1 MSEDSLE
8 NLAAAKKRA
17 HTKTR
22 AMGIFDAVLGKKDT
36 GGGLFSK
43 KSAFAEKGPN
53 VLAAPPPATAH
64 LAALR
69 ARAERGG
76 GAKRDAAS
84 DGDSDSDSDSDDGK
98 RRKKSAKQFAAAR
111 RAEERAS
118 VEEAFEAAA
127 AVMND
132 GSRTKREKGK
142 RDAAAASDTDDEDDS
157 SSSSSDTNGSDGSDS
172 ESERDRL
179 DKDSNKKKK
188 ATEQPTQKGELKTRG
203 ATDEEDA
210 LRCTVFVGNLPV
222 TIKTKKLRA
231 AFAPFGAVASVR
243 LRSVPVNQEG
253 KMPKAGKVITGAL
266 VAERKSTNAY
276 VVFKDEAS
284 VAKAVAAMNMKP
296 IEGRHARVDA
306 AAAPSSRANE
316 AKAKALSADLPPGV
330 GITNGGEVAY
340 DHARALFL
348 GNLAYN
354 VDEEEV
360 IAFFHQSKEY
370 PELAGSVEAV
380 RVVRDRATN
389 LGKGIAF
396 VLFRKTGDARV
407 GLLLDGAKMG
417 ERAVRVTRAS
427 KNRAAAAAGAAAKRK
442 AREEKGRPSGAARR
456 LRLEGDAGGWE
467 GSRSRPGGKRQ
478 KTAFDG
484 GAAAA
489 GAGRGGGGRGGGG
502 GHGGAGGRGGKSA
515 PARTGKRPAVAA
527 RKAKAKAKAAGE
539 KKRG

>member
-1 MSEDSLE
+1 
-8 NLAAAKKRA
+8 
-17 HTKTR
+17 
-22 AMGIFDAVLGKKDT
+22 MGIFDAVLGKKDT

-43 KSAFAEKGPN
+43 KSAFVEKGPN

-69 ARAERGG
+69 ARASRGG

-84 DGDSDSDSDSDDGK
+84 DDDSDSDSDSDDGK
-98 RRKKSAKQFAAAR
+98 RRKKSDKQSAAAR

-118 VEEAFEAAA
+118 VEEAYEAAA

-132 GSRTKREKGK
+132 GSGGAKREKGK

-157 SSSSSDTNGSDGSDS
+157 SSSESRDSDDGSEDGSDS
-172 ESERDRL
+172 ESERDRSEEAPREN
-179 DKDSNKKKK
+179 DAREANAPNREGAPK
-188 ATEQPTQKGELKTRG
+188 TTQER
-203 ATDEEDA
+203 TDAEDA
-210 LRCTVFVGNLPV
+210 LRRTIFVGNLPV
-222 TIKTKKLRA
+222 NIKTKKLRA
-231 AFAPFGAVASVR
+231 AFAPFGAVTSVR
-243 LRSVPVNQEG
+243 LRSVPVDQEG

-276 VVFKDEAS
+276 VVFENEAS
-284 VAKAVAAMNMKP
+284 VAKAIAAMNMKP

-348 GNLAYN
+348 GNLAYD
-354 VDEEEV
+354 VDEEDV
-360 IAFFHQSKEY
+360 IAFFHRSKEY

-407 GLLLDGAKMG
+407 GLLLDGAKIG
-417 ERAVRVTRAS
+417 EREVRVARAA

-442 AREEKGRPSGAARR
+442 AREEKARPSGAARR
-456 LRLEGDAGGWE
+456 LRLESGAGGDAGGWE

-489 GAGRGGGGRGGGG
+489 GAGRAGGRG
-502 GHGGAGGRGGKSA
+502 GGAGGRGGKSA
-515 PARTGKRPAVAA
+515 AARTGKRPAVAA

-539 KKRG
+539 KKRS

>member
-1 MSEDSLE
+1 
-8 NLAAAKKRA
+8 
-17 HTKTR
+17 
-22 AMGIFDAVLGKKDT
+22 MGIFDAVLGKKDT

-53 VLAAPPPATAH
+53 VLAAPLPATAH

-69 ARAERGG
+69 AHASRGG
-76 GAKRDAAS
+76 GSKRDASS
-84 DGDSDSDSDSDDGK
+84 DDDSDSDSDSDDGK
-98 RRKKSAKQFAAAR
+98 RRKKSDKQSTAAR

-118 VEEAFEAAA
+118 VEEAYEAAA

-132 GSRTKREKGK
+132 GSGAKRNSGK

-157 SSSSSDTNGSDGSDS
+157 SSSSSDSDGSDGSDS
-172 ESERDRL
+172 DSDERQPS
-179 DKDSNKKKK
+179 KDSKKKK
-188 ATEQPTQKGELKTRG
+188 ASESTKKGDA
-203 ATDEEDA
+203 ATAPEEAGDA
-210 LRCTVFVGNLPV
+210 LRRTIFVGNLPV

-243 LRSVPVNQEG
+243 LRSVPVDQEG
-253 KMPKAGKVITGAL
+253 KMPKAGKVITGKL

-276 VVFKDEAS
+276 VVFKNEES
-284 VAKAVAAMNMKP
+284 VAKAVFAMNMKP

-348 GNLAYN
+348 GNLAYD
-354 VDEEEV
+354 VDEEDV
-360 IAFFHQSKEY
+360 IAFFHRNKEY

-407 GLLLDGAKMG
+407 GLLMDGAKMG

-456 LRLEGDAGGWE
+456 LNLEGDAGNDAGGWE

-478 KTAFDG
+478 TPAFAG

-489 GAGRGGGGRGGGG
+489 GAGRGGGGRGG
-502 GHGGAGGRGGKSA
+502 AGGRGGKA
-515 PARTGKRPAVAA
+515 AAARTGKRPAVAA
-527 RKAKAKAKAAGE
+527 RKAKAKAEAAGE
-539 KKRG
+539 KKRGV

>member
-1 MSEDSLE
+1 M
-8 NLAAAKKRA
+8 AAAKKRA
-17 HTKTR
+17 HTTTR

-53 VLAAPPPATAH
+53 ALAAPLPATAH

-69 ARAERGG
+69 ARASSGR

-84 DGDSDSDSDSDDGK
+84 DDDSDSDSDSADGK
-98 RRKKSAKQFAAAR
+98 RRKKSDKQSAAAR
-111 RAEERAS
+111 RAEERAN
-118 VEEAFEAAA
+118 VEEAYEAAA

-132 GSRTKREKGK
+132 GSGAKREKGK

-157 SSSSSDTNGSDGSDS
+157 SSSSSDSDESDGSDS
-172 ESERDRL
+172 ESDERRSP
-179 DKDSNKKKK
+179 KDSKKKTKKK
-188 ATEQPTQKGELKTRG
+188 AAKELKKKGEPVTTPG
-203 ATDEEDA
+203 PEDAEDA
-210 LRCTVFVGNLPV
+210 LRRTVFVGNLPV
-222 TIKTKKLRA
+222 AIKTKKLRA

-243 LRSVPVNQEG
+243 LRSVPVDQEG

-276 VVFKDEAS
+276 VVFENEAS
-284 VAKAVAAMNMKP
+284 AAKAIAAMNMKP

-348 GNLAYN
+348 GNLAYD
-354 VDEEEV
+354 VDEEDI
-360 IAFFHQSKEY
+360 IAFFHRNKEY
-370 PELAGSVEAV
+370 PELAGAVEAV

-407 GLLLDGAKMG
+407 GLLMDGAKMG

-456 LRLEGDAGGWE
+456 LNLEGDAGNDAGGWE

-489 GAGRGGGGRGGGG
+489 GAGRGGGGRGG
-502 GHGGAGGRGGKSA
+502 AGGRGGKA
-515 PARTGKRPAVAA
+515 AAARTGKRPAVAA
-527 RKAKAKAKAAGE
+527 RKAKAKAKAAGD
-539 KKRG
+539 KKRGV

>member
-1 MSEDSLE
+1 M
-8 NLAAAKKRA
+8 AAAKKRA
-17 HTKTR
+17 HTTTR

-53 VLAAPPPATAH
+53 VLAAPLPATAH

-69 ARAERGG
+69 ARASSGR

-84 DGDSDSDSDSDDGK
+84 DDDSDSDSDSADGK
-98 RRKKSAKQFAAAR
+98 RRKKSDKQSAAAR

-118 VEEAFEAAA
+118 VEEAYEAAA

-132 GSRTKREKGK
+132 GSGAKREKGK

-157 SSSSSDTNGSDGSDS
+157 SSSSSSDSDESDGSDS
-172 ESERDRL
+172 ESDERRSP
-179 DKDSNKKKK
+179 KDSKKKIKKK
-188 ATEQPTQKGELKTRG
+188 AAKELKKKGEPVTTPG
-203 ATDEEDA
+203 PEDAEDA
-210 LRCTVFVGNLPV
+210 LRRTVFVGNLPV
-222 TIKTKKLRA
+222 AIKTKKLRA

-243 LRSVPVNQEG
+243 LRSVPVDQEG

-276 VVFKDEAS
+276 VVFENEAS
-284 VAKAVAAMNMKP
+284 AAKAIAAMNMKP

-348 GNLAYN
+348 GNLAYD
-354 VDEEEV
+354 VDEEDV
-360 IAFFHQSKEY
+360 IAFFHRNKEY
-370 PELAGSVEAV
+370 PELAGAVEAV

-417 ERAVRVTRAS
+417 EREVRVSRAS
-427 KNRAAAAAGAAAKRK
+427 KNRAAAAAGAAAKRA
-442 AREEKGRPSGAARR
+442 AREERGRPSGAARR
-456 LRLEGDAGGWE
+456 LRLDGGAEDNLAGGWE

-489 GAGRGGGGRGGGG
+489 GAGRGGGRGGGR
-502 GHGGAGGRGGKSA
+502 GATAGRGGKSA
-515 PARTGKRPAVAA
+515 AARTGKRPAVAA

-539 KKRG
+539 KRRG